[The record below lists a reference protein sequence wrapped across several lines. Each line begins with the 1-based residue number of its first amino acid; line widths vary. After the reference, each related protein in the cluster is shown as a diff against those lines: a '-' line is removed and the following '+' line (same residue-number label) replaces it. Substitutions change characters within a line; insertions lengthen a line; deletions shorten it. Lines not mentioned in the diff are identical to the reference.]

1 VNSFPIPFARTVL
14 LATAVLS
21 LGQPAAEAR
30 QLASRPSVYTARKE
44 KITAGN
50 LRVDLVLVTPVSPK
64 PQTVLVF
71 FASGD
76 GGLKGLSKDTLQH
89 LADQGYYVAGM
100 SSRDALKSI
109 NDSGGRMAHHAAVA
123 SLASL
128 FDQAKRALTLP
139 ASTPI
144 VLTGISRGA
153 NLVVVAA
160 GAPELQPGIAGG
172 VAMAL
177 TREADYLDAPAGAQP
192 GIQLDEKGRP
202 QMYPAI
208 QRIGAIPCAV
218 IQSTKDSYVPSAES
232 RQLLGPDTP
241 TRRLYE
247 VKSSGHNFGGGQDV
261 MLRDL
266 DDALLWILERR

>member
-1 VNSFPIPFARTVL
+1 MSAFPTRSVGTAL
-14 LATAVLS
+14 LTIGLLS
-21 LGQPAAEAR
+21 LGHPAAEAR
-30 QLASRPSVYTARKE
+30 QLASRPSVYSTRKE
-44 KITAGN
+44 KITAGK
-50 LRVDLVLVTPVSPK
+50 LRVNLVLVTPVSPP
-64 PQTVLVF
+64 PQAVLVF

-76 GGLKGLSKDTLQH
+76 GGLTGISKDTFQH
-89 LADQGYYVAGM
+89 LADQGYYVAGL

-109 NDSGGRMAHHAAVA
+109 DDPTGRIAHHAAVT

-128 FDQAKRALTLP
+128 FEQAKRALRLP

-160 GAPELQPGIAGG
+160 GAPELQTGIAGG
-172 VAMAL
+172 VAIAL
-177 TREADYLDAPAGAQP
+177 TREADYLDAPAGAEP
-192 GIQLDEKGRP
+192 GIRLDAKGRP

-208 QRIGAIPCAV
+208 QRMGAIPCAV
-218 IQSTKDSYVPSAES
+218 IQSTNDNYVPSAES

-247 VKSSGHNFGGGQDV
+247 VNSSGHNFGGGEDV

-266 DDALLWILERR
+266 DDALSWIMAKR